1 MAMATR
7 FEVDEY
13 TSVEIEKE
21 EDGDFSIVITQSGD
35 RVFLT
40 STRTSP
46 SEAVIAI
53 LRAIAETEGQF
64 QFPDPKALDR

>member
-13 TSVEIEKE
+13 TSLEIKKE
-21 EDGDFSIVITQSGD
+21 EDGNFSIVIIQGRD

-40 STRTSP
+40 LTGTSP
-46 SEAVIAI
+46 SETVIAL